1 MPALA
6 ACALLLATGVHATG
20 EAIRPPS
27 LFALAPASGPTRGGT
42 LVSLS
47 GAHLQPEEGVAPI
60 CRFGLG
66 GLLSRGGFRGV
77 ASHGIVTCAAPPADS
92 GYEVAVE
99 LSLDGGASFT
109 RAGFRFS
116 YYHEAEIRSASPSSG
131 PAAGGT
137 LVTVAGYNFGHEP
150 PNLLQCAFGWRR
162 VPATLLDFEH
172 LRCTAPPNTA
182 NGSLSLSFEDR
193 TLQLVIDQVAV
204 RGHASIAGA
213 AALGDGVLTLA
224 EERLFPPPSG
234 PFPPPPPPPPQAFV
248 STFSAAGGTATFV
261 GTRPAHDAGAVAR
274 PAGRFGETH
283 SGDSRI
289 GSIGALNAHSSSSS
303 SSSIGSGAA
312 LGDGSHVDWG
322 VRHEAVQ
329 TACGVLSVS
338 VPRDTHVP
346 PRGFAASF
354 ELLMRGEGARGI
366 ALSYGELQ
374 PTAASHDSSAANG
387 TAVGAGVGGGI
398 SQLWDEFGAAR
409 GVSVRLLA
417 NSPNHYRP
425 LSIEIAL
432 HQQVSSPASHA
443 HPARMPHASHIHR
456 PMRAG
461 AGHGCSW
468 ERRAAARR
476 VGPSPRAVRSRQPT
490 A

>member
-6 ACALLLATGVHATG
+6 ASALLLAAGVHATG
-20 EAIRPPS
+20 EAHRPPR
-27 LFALAPASGPTRGGT
+27 LFALAPATGPTRGGT

-47 GAHLQPEEGVAPI
+47 GAHLQPEEGEAPI

-77 ASHGIVTCAAPPADS
+77 ASHGIVTCTAPPADS

-99 LSLDGGASFT
+99 LSLDGGTSFT
-109 RAGFRFS
+109 RAGYRFS
-116 YYHEAEIRSASPSSG
+116 YYHEAEVRSASPSSG

-137 LVTVAGYNFGHEP
+137 LVTVTGYNFGHEA

-172 LRCTAPPNTA
+172 LRCTAPANTA
-182 NGSLSLSFEDR
+182 NGSLSLSFEDQR
-193 TLQLVIDQVAV
+193 LHLVIDQVAV

-213 AALGDGVLTLA
+213 AELGDGVLTLA

-234 PFPPPPPPPPQAFV
+234 PFPPPPPPPPRGFV
-248 STFSAAGGTATFV
+248 STYSAAGGTATFV

-289 GSIGALNAHSSSSS
+289 GSIGGSS
-303 SSSIGSGAA
+303 SSSIGS
-312 LGDGSHVDWG
+312 DWG
-322 VRHEAVQ
+322 VRNEAVQ

-374 PTAASHDSSAANG
+374 PTAASHDAAAAANVS
-387 TAVGAGVGGGI
+387 AVGAGVGGGI

-432 HQQVSSPASHA
+432 HQQVSSDASRT
-443 HPARMPHASHIHR
+443 HPVRMPHASHIPPPDACR
-456 PMRAG
+456 FWPLLLLGEA
-461 AGHGCSW
+461 CCC
-468 ERRAAARR
+468 EAR
-476 VGPSPRAVRSRQPT
+476 GPRST
-490 A
+490 CG